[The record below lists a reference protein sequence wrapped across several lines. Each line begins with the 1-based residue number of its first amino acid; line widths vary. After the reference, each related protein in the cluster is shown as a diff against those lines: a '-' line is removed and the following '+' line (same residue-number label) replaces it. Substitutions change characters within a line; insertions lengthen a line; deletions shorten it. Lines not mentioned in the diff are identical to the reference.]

1 MQYSNYIRDAFS
13 GVGITTLPG
22 GFGTSGEPHAD
33 ENMVF
38 TSFRYYLP

>member
-1 MQYSNYIRDAFS
+1 MQYSSYVRQAFS
-13 GVGITTLPG
+13 GVGATTG
-22 GFGTSGEPHAD
+22 TGTSGEPKSN